1 MKIAIVTGAST
12 GIGFAACH
20 RLSEKGFQILA
31 CVRTVTSDLQIQ
43 LPENTWLTRMDVTS
57 AEEIQQV
64 ISAYGERLHL
74 ATEVH
79 LVNNAGMAL
88 PGPLEA
94 LPVPEIKK
102 LFDVNVFGL
111 LAVSQAFL
119 PWIRKTKGRIVN
131 IGSISGLHSSPF
143 LGAYCASK
151 YAVESISD
159 AQRRELA
166 PFGVQVICIEP
177 GSIATPIWDKSLRQR
192 EQIYQKLL
200 QDRLP
205 VYQAALNRFTA
216 VVEKISQASLP
227 PSKVSDAIELA
238 IMSKNPPTRM
248 MVVNVAT
255 RIQML
260 MFQYFPD
267 KFMDKL
273 IRKALFRK

>member
-31 CVRTVTSDLQIQ
+31 CVRTITEDLQIQ
-43 LPENTWLTRMDVTS
+43 LPENTWLARLDVTS
-57 AEEIQQV
+57 PQDIRNVVSTYAD
-64 ISAYGERLHL
+64 RLRE

-79 LVNNAGMAL
+79 LINNAGMAL

-94 LPVPEIKK
+94 LPVNEIKK

-111 LAVSQAFL
+111 LEVSQGFL
-119 PWIRKTKGRIVN
+119 PFIRQTRGRIVN

-151 YAVESISD
+151 YAVEAISD

-177 GSIATPIWDKSLRQR
+177 GSIATPIWDKSLQR
-192 EQIYQKLL
+192 KEEIFQRLL

-205 VYQAALNRFTA
+205 VYQKALNQFTLI
-216 VVEKISQASLP
+216 VEKIANASLP
-227 PSKVSDAIELA
+227 PSKVSDAIEKA
-238 IMSKNPPTRM
+238 VMSKNPPSRI
-248 MVVNVAT
+248 MVVNAAT

-260 MFQYFPD
+260 MFQHFPD

-273 IRKALFRK
+273 VRQALYRK